1 MSRRSFE
8 KEVHRDFY
16 QKLRKRVTN
25 WAESK
30 GGALEFTEYLLAGP
44 DLFHLLVKLSL
55 DEDVSWKNR
64 GKLAGA
70 VAYFLSPVDIMPVI
84 VFGPLGLL
92 DDIGLA
98 AYVLRELMD
107 DVGPEKIKGYWA
119 GQREVLDLIQ
129 DILDFIDRKI
139 GAGAWD
145 KITSVLSRKT

>member
-1 MSRRSFE
+1 MGDRHFE
-8 KEVHRDFY
+8 KDVHRDYY
-16 QKLRKRVTN
+16 QRLRKRVTDWTN
-25 WAESK
+25 AQ
-30 GGALEFTEYLLAGP
+30 GRPLEYAEYLLAGP

-70 VAYFLSPVDIMPVI
+70 VAYFLSPVDVLPVFL
-84 VFGPLGLL
+84 FGPIGLL

-98 AYVLRELMD
+98 AYVLNELME
-107 DVGPEKIKGYWA
+107 DVGPEKIKEYWA

-129 DILDFIDRKI
+129 DILDYVDHKI

-145 KITSVLSRKT
+145 KVTSVLKRTN